1 MDGVLFRYRS
11 GQLRVEDIAFINDL
25 ISRYQEKG
33 SLSRWLSRKH
43 WEQFQKWLRSWFNS
57 WSTGFLRSSR
67 QFMLHNGYLN
77 GRITPF
83 LV

>member
-33 SLSRWLSRKH
+33 SLSR
-43 WEQFQKWLRSWFNS
+43 
-57 WSTGFLRSSR
+57 
-67 QFMLHNGYLN
+67 
-77 GRITPF
+77 
-83 LV
+83 